1 MTAFAIAA
9 GLVLL
14 VLVSHHWALWALS
27 FIAPGDGAPRHGR
40 ALVAIV
46 LLNAVHL
53 LEIVFFAGALVSLSG
68 RGRLGVIAIGTI
80 DGPRSPHFLDF
91 LHLSAVSYTTLGL
104 SDFTATGG
112 LRLVVALEAL
122 TGFGALTWSAT
133 YLYSAFRSSWSHRG

>member
-80 DGPRSPHFLDF
+80 DGPRSPHF
-91 LHLSAVSYTTLGL
+91 S
-104 SDFTATGG
+104 
-112 LRLVVALEAL
+112 
-122 TGFGALTWSAT
+122 
-133 YLYSAFRSSWSHRG
+133 